1 MMHRKNRRLKKTIV
15 ALSCAS
21 VIAVA
26 AVGLAGCGSVA
37 EDTTNTI
44 FLYPINYYGIEGK
57 AFTSRWDG
65 MAGACEDY
73 GWDISGDGQKDSKQF
88 VATRLDSCTMP
99 DDTNI
104 IFVNNQTWDTSL
116 ALTDKLVEYQPLVV
130 LSLCNGAEFCS
141 EQIAAYSPGTDNV
154 TFASFSES
162 YKEEFLNGGID
173 YTASKYTSSIAPIVH
188 AVYKA
193 VTTGEKYTDENGD
206 ALALS
211 QEYWMVDSYDTY
223 CEMEQYD
230 MYDVEGGEQATIMKA
245 DMDDLDTYDE
255 FADFV
260 ETYTASYDGVKS
272 LVAKHEEENTT
283 DTTATTDEFTIGLLI
298 PSSVNDSI
306 QAYMDFIEGYL
317 ADVYNFKVNTY
328 SVSSSVSQAD
338 ACGLACNANCDAIIS
353 LQDDTDRATA
363 CETANKNGIWFA
375 IAGSCVT
382 DYESDSET
390 EWDQMN
396 ACEYYVGSIGT
407 DLDAEYHA
415 GYDLVE
421 MYLKEIIERGDLS
434 DVTEELVMTDELAL
448 YREND

>member
-1 MMHRKNRRLKKTIV
+1 MKNRRNRKLKKTLV
-15 ALSCAS
+15 ALGCAS

-26 AVGLAGCGSVA
+26 VVGLTACGSVA
-37 EDTTNTI
+37 SETTNTL

-57 AFTSRWDG
+57 AFTARWDG
-65 MAGACEDY
+65 MAGACEDN

-104 IFVNNQTWDTSL
+104 IFVNNQTWDVSL
-116 ALTDKLVEYQPLVV
+116 ALTDKLVEYQPLAV

-141 EQIAAYSPGTDNV
+141 EQIAAYSPDTDNV
-154 TFASFSES
+154 TFASFSDD
-162 YKEEFLNGGID
+162 YKTEFANGAID

-230 MYDVEGGEQATIMKA
+230 MYDVSYGEQATIMKA
-245 DMDDLDTYDE
+245 DMDGLDTYDE
-255 FADFV
+255 FESFV
-260 ETYTASYDGVKS
+260 STYTASNEGVKS
-272 LVAKHEEENTT
+272 LVEKHEEENTT
-283 DTTATTDEFTIGLLI
+283 DTKADTDQITLGLLI
-298 PSSVNDSI
+298 PNSVNDSI
-306 QAYMDFIEGYL
+306 QAYIDFISGYL
-317 ADVYNFKVNTY
+317 AEVYNMTINTY
-328 SVSSSVSQAD
+328 SVSSTISQETA
-338 ACGLACNANCDAIIS
+338 AQNACNANCDAIIS
-353 LQDDTDRATA
+353 LQDDTDRASA
-363 CETANKNGIWFA
+363 CETANSNGIWFA
-375 IAGSCVT
+375 IAGSCVS
-382 DYESDSET
+382 DYESDSVT

-407 DLDAEYHA
+407 DLDAEYQA

-421 MYLKEIIERGDLS
+421 MYIEMINERGSLS
-434 DVTEELVMTDELAL
+434 DVTEELVMTDELHL
-448 YREND
+448 YGEND